1 MIEPHN
7 EGEVREL
14 VFAHPSEEEFARLL
28 DFYQIEWEYEPH
40 TFVLRRYE
48 DGSVQEAF
56 TPDFYLPAFDL
67 YIEVTTLDRRLMRAK
82 RQKIRRLREL
92 YPDINIKL
100 LDREGFEWLLHKYEL
115 EEKSPELI
123 GKEALNG

>member
-7 EGEVREL
+7 DGGVREP

-40 TFVLRRYE
+40 TFILRRHA

-67 YIEVTTLDRRLMRAK
+67 YIEVTTLDRRLMRSK
-82 RQKIRRLREL
+82 RRKIRRLREL
-92 YPDINIKL
+92 YPDVNIKL
-100 LDREGFEWLLHKYEL
+100 LDREGFEWLLRKYEL
-115 EEKSPELI
+115 EEKAPELI
-123 GKEALNG
+123 GKEALND

>member
-1 MIEPHN
+1 MAEPHRD
-7 EGEVREL
+7 GGVREL
-14 VFAHPSEEEFARLL
+14 AFAHPSEEEFARLL
-28 DFYQIEWEYEPH
+28 DFYQVEWQYEPR

-67 YIEVTTLDRRLMRAK
+67 YIEVTTLDRKLMRSK

-92 YPDINIKL
+92 YPEINVKL
-100 LDREGFEWLLHKYEL
+100 LDRQGFRWLLLKYEL
-115 EEKSPELI
+115 EDRSPELI
-123 GKEALNG
+123 GKEALGK